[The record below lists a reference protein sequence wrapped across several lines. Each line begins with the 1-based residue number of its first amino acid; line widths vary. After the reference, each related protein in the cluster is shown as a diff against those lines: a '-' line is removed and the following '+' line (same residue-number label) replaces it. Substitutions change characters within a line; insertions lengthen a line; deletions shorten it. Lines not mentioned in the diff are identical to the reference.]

1 MKRPQKN
8 KSFHQSIKGISGN
21 VGALFIT
28 QELSALC
35 IMSNSSN
42 ANTFVAILK
51 QFIENP
57 LAFISLIA
65 LGGIVFIYND
75 MRGFITQQT
84 EAFREFTV
92 AIQEQNLRIQH
103 LEEYHLQELQ
113 RQRNVQKPAVN
124 SNNE

>member
-1 MKRPQKN
+1 
-8 KSFHQSIKGISGN
+8 
-21 VGALFIT
+21 
-28 QELSALC
+28 
-35 IMSNSSN
+35 MSNSSN
-42 ANTFVAILK
+42 TFVALLK
-51 QFIENP
+51 QFVDNP
-57 LAFISLIA
+57 LAFISLVA

-75 MRGFITQQT
+75 MRGFINQQT

-113 RQRNVQKPAVN
+113 RQRNEQKPSVN

>member
-1 MKRPQKN
+1 
-8 KSFHQSIKGISGN
+8 
-21 VGALFIT
+21 
-28 QELSALC
+28 
-35 IMSNSSN
+35 MSNSSN

-51 QFIENP
+51 QFVENP

-75 MRGFITQQT
+75 MRGFINQQT

-113 RQRNVQKPAVN
+113 RQRNTPKSAVN
-124 SNNE
+124 SNNEN